1 MVVAFVSILKLNY
14 NTQYNFNY
22 TLYSM
27 DKLIND
33 FSFGLFFWALII
45 FVGLVLLLK
54 KFAWKPILDA
64 VNTREEGIRNALL
77 SAENAKKEMQNL
89 KSDNEK
95 LLADARAERESMLK
109 EAREIKEKMIS
120 DAKTEAQVQGEK
132 MISQAKAAITAEK
145 NAAMAELK
153 NQVSTLSLEIAEKV
167 LRDELSNKDSQAKL
181 VEKMLGDAK
190 LN

>member
-1 MVVAFVSILKLNY
+1 
-14 NTQYNFNY
+14 
-22 TLYSM
+22 M

-33 FSFGLFFWALII
+33 FSFGLFIWQIVI
-45 FVGLVLLLK
+45 FVGLIFLLK

-64 VNTREEGIRNALL
+64 VNEREEGIKNALL

-89 KSDNEK
+89 QASNERT
-95 LLADARAERESMLK
+95 LQEARLERDTMLK
-109 EAREIKEKMIS
+109 EAREIKEKMIA
-120 DAKTEAQVQGEK
+120 DAKEEANTQGLR
-132 MISQAKAAITAEK
+132 MIEQAKTAIESEK

-153 NQVSTLSLEIAEKV
+153 AHVSTLSIEIAEK
-167 LRDELSNKDSQAKL
+167 LLKEELSNKDSQMKL